1 MIEAAKR
8 YLEQGLSVI
17 PTGKDKSPTIKTW
30 KEYQTQAMK
39 LEEAQELF
47 KGAQAIAVLG
57 GTASQGLEVVDV
69 DTKND
74 LIGTLGADL
83 LQLLQDNLEPQQ
95 YQAIKQVSTPSG
107 GHHLYYRCKEGAPNS
122 KLASRPTTQEEREK
136 NPKEKQ
142 RVLIET
148 RGNNGYVL
156 APPSPGYIHT
166 AGPEVPGEITPE
178 TRQAIWAIAQS
189 FNEVQEPE
197 ATPRYTAP
205 PGAAAEPGSSPFKDY
220 NSRGDAVALLERNGW
235 TVVSQ
240 QRDRIN
246 LKRPGD
252 TQAKTSGNYHLG
264 HRKLWVFSTST
275 EFNPEKSYS
284 PADVYTLLECQGDTK
299 LAYRRLLEQGYGT
312 ASPVGGYK
320 PSQVSLEQVTVV
332 NTVNS
337 ASLAEPGAQ
346 LKVEQLEGLQEA
358 EIQSPGPQAY
368 QEVIRA
374 LQVLRQGEQLQ
385 KIYIREDG
393 HQYSV
398 WEYQLQRIASTYA
411 DTDLEPSQRDSLLE
425 DIVTL
430 GSSLEPLERALLV
443 KQFLT
448 WEGVQEMGI
457 TQEALDETI
466 SNLSKKADQK
476 RQQDKLARALYDS
489 QQLLDQG
496 KPQEAIKALQKGTKE
511 AQGVDRAAQY
521 SRLLEPNNEAEVIAW
536 SKVQPGGVDSGYAWK
551 GEPLVLPGGA
561 ITVIAAATNHGKT
574 AVLINLALNALEIH
588 QDKSVLFLTYEESD
602 KQILQYALN
611 TYLDMPELSANN
623 RKTLRSY
630 FSGDAQYIARA
641 AREEF
646 NHKKDQFFRELITPG
661 RLLIKY
667 PELDSQGL
675 GEFIQYAKKKN
686 PSLGAVYVDYF
697 QLLKLAPGEAKRN
710 GSRQEELKEICLQLK
725 DTAVETGL
733 PIILAAQFNR
743 EVAGPH
749 LVHPTNIGEAGDIER
764 IVNTLLGIWNYGKA
778 PDAAKFN
785 KEQASDYNKKLHR
798 YNKCLEV
805 QLLKSRE
812 LPTGGCVYWDFS
824 GNTGKITHR
833 EQEEEEAA
841 DTSWATAPQQ
851 VTLTELKKPKGK
863 KLNKPTDEE

>member
-74 LIGTLGADL
+74 LTGTLGADL

-122 KLASRPTTQEEREK
+122 KLASRPTTHEEREK
-136 NPKEKQ
+136 NPKETK

-178 TRQAIWAIAQS
+178 TRQAIWAIARS

-205 PGAAAEPGSSPFKDY
+205 TGAAAEPGSSPFKDY

-275 EFNPEKSYS
+275 EFNPEQSYS

-312 ASPVGGYK
+312 ASPVGGYR
-320 PSQVSLEQVTVV
+320 PSQVSLEQITVV

-374 LQVLRQGEQLQ
+374 LLVLKQGEQLQ
-385 KIYIREDG
+385 RIYIREEG

-411 DTDLEPSQRDSLLE
+411 DTDLEPSQRDNLLE

-448 WEGVQEMGI
+448 WEGVREMGI

-466 SNLSKKADQK
+466 SSLSKKADQK

-641 AREEF
+641 AKEEF
-646 NHKKDQFFRELITPG
+646 NHKKEQFFRELITPG

-667 PELDSQGL
+667 PELDTQGL

>member
-17 PTGKDKSPTIKTW
+17 PTGKDKSPTLKTW

-57 GTASQGLEVVDV
+57 GTASQGLEIVDV

-74 LIGTLGADL
+74 LTGTLGADL

-107 GHHLYYRCKEGAPNS
+107 GQHLYYRCKEGAANS
-122 KLASRPTTQEEREK
+122 KLASRPTTQEEREG
-136 NPKEKQ
+136 NPKETK

-156 APPSPGYIHT
+156 APPSPGYTHT

-178 TRQAIWAIAQS
+178 TRQAIWAIARS

-197 ATPRYTAP
+197 ATPRQTAP

-235 TVVSQ
+235 RVVSQ
-240 QRDRIN
+240 QGDRIN

-252 TQAKTSGNYHLG
+252 TQAKTSGNFHLQ

-275 EFNPEKSYS
+275 EFTPEKSYS

-312 ASPVGGYK
+312 ASPVGGYR

-346 LKVEQLEGLQEA
+346 LKVEQLEGLQEV
-358 EIQSPGPQAY
+358 EIQSPGPEAY
-368 QEVIRA
+368 QEVQKA
-374 LQVLRQGEQLQ
+374 LLVLRQGEQLQ
-385 KIYIREDG
+385 RIYIREEG

-398 WEYQLQRIASTYA
+398 WEYKLQRIASTYA
-411 DTDLEPSQRDSLLE
+411 DKDLEPSQRDNLLE

-443 KQFLT
+443 KRFLT

-466 SNLSKKADQK
+466 GSLSKKADQK
-476 RQQDKLARALYDS
+476 KQQEKLTRALYDS

-496 KPQEAIKALQKGTKE
+496 KTQEAIKALQRGTKE
-511 AQGVDRAAQY
+511 AQGVDRAAEY
-521 SRLLEPNNEAEVIAW
+521 SKLLEPNNEAEVIAW
-536 SKVQPGGVDSGYAWK
+536 SKAQPGGVDSGYTWK

-561 ITVIAAATNHGKT
+561 ITVIAAATGHGKT

-602 KQILQYALN
+602 KQILQLALN

-623 RKTLRSY
+623 RKTLKSF
-630 FSGDAQYIARA
+630 FSGNTQYIARA

-646 NHKKDQFFRELITPG
+646 NHKKEQFFRELITPG

-675 GEFIQYAKKKN
+675 GEFIRYAKKKN

-743 EVAGPH
+743 EVTAPH

-764 IVNTLLGIWNYGKA
+764 IVNTLLGLWNYGKDIEGNSM
-778 PDAAKFN
+778 PKGQLDNYNAK
-785 KEQASDYNKKLHR
+785 KQR

-812 LPTGGCVYWDFS
+812 LATGGEPVYWDYS

-833 EQEEEEAA
+833 EQEEEAA
-841 DTSWATAPQQ
+841 DTSWAIAPQQ
-851 VTLTELKKPKGK
+851 ATLTELKKPRER

>member
-30 KEYQTQAMK
+30 KEYQSQAMN

-47 KGAQAIAVLG
+47 KGAQAIAVLA

-74 LIGTLGADL
+74 LTGTLGADL

-95 YQAIKQVSTPSG
+95 YQAIKRVSTPSG
-107 GHHLYYRCKEGAPNS
+107 GHHLYYRCKEGAANS
-122 KLASRPTTQEEREK
+122 KLASRPTTQEERAK

-205 PGAAAEPGSSPFKDY
+205 TGAAAEPGSSPFKDY
-220 NSRGDAVALLERNGW
+220 NSRGDAVALLGRNGW
-235 TVVSQ
+235 RVVSQ
-240 QRDRIN
+240 QGDRIN

-275 EFNPEKSYS
+275 EFNPEQSYS
-284 PADVYTLLECQGDTK
+284 PADIYTLLECQGDTK

-312 ASPVGGYK
+312 ASPVGGYR

-346 LKVEQLEGLQEA
+346 LKVEQLEGLQEV
-358 EIQSPGPQAY
+358 EIQSPAPQAY

-411 DTDLEPSQRDSLLE
+411 DTDLEPSQRDKLLE

-443 KQFLT
+443 KRFLT
-448 WEGVQEMGI
+448 WDGVQEMGI

-466 SNLSKKADQK
+466 SSLSKKADQK

-536 SKVQPGGVDSGYAWK
+536 SKVQPGGVDSGYTWK

-561 ITVIAAATNHGKT
+561 ITVIAAATGHGKT
-574 AVLINLALNALEIH
+574 AALINLALNALEIH

-611 TYLDMPELSANN
+611 AYLDMPELSANN

-646 NHKKDQFFRELITPG
+646 NHKKEQFFRELITPG

-667 PELDSQGL
+667 PELDTQGL

-778 PDAAKFN
+778 TDAAKFN
-785 KEQASDYNKKLHR
+785 KEQTSDYNKKKQR

-833 EQEEEEAA
+833 EEEEEEAA

>member
-30 KEYQTQAMK
+30 AGYQTQAMN

-47 KGAQAIAVLG
+47 KGAQAIAVLA

-74 LIGTLGADL
+74 LTGTLGEDL

-107 GHHLYYRCKEGAPNS
+107 GQHLYYRCKEIAANS
-122 KLASRPTTQEEREK
+122 KLASRPTTQEERAK
-136 NPKEKQ
+136 NPKETK

-148 RGNNGYVL
+148 RGRGGYVL

-197 ATPRYTAP
+197 AAPRYTAP

-240 QRDRIN
+240 QGDRIN

-264 HRKLWVFSTST
+264 HRKLWIFSTST

-312 ASPVGGYK
+312 ASPVGGYR
-320 PSQVSLEQVTVV
+320 PSQVTLEQVTVV

-346 LKVEQLEGLQEA
+346 LKVEQLEGLQEV

-368 QEVIRA
+368 QEVTRA
-374 LQVLRQGEQLQ
+374 LEVLRQGEQ
-385 KIYIREDG
+385 KIYIREEG

-398 WEYQLQRIASTYA
+398 WEYQLQRIISTYA
-411 DTDLEPSQRDSLLE
+411 DTDLEPSQRDNLLE

-466 SNLSKKADQK
+466 SSLSKKADQK
-476 RQQDKLARALYDS
+476 KQQDKLARALYDS

-496 KPQEAIKALQKGTKE
+496 KPQEAIKALQRGTKE
-511 AQGVDRAAQY
+511 AQGVDRAAEY

-536 SKVQPGGVDSGYAWK
+536 SKVQPGGVDSGYTWK

-588 QDKSVLFLTYEESD
+588 QDKSVLSLTYEESD
-602 KQILQYALN
+602 KQILQLALN

-646 NHKKDQFFRELITPG
+646 SHKKEQFFRELITPG

-675 GEFIQYAKKKN
+675 GEFIRYAKKKN

-710 GSRQEELKEICLQLK
+710 GTRQEELKEICLQLK
-725 DTAVETGL
+725 DTAVDTGL

-749 LVHPTNIGEAGDIER
+749 LVHPTNVGEAGDIER
-764 IVNTLLGIWNYGKA
+764 IVNTLLGLWNYGK
-778 PDAAKFN
+778 PEDAAKFN
-785 KEQASDYNKKLHR
+785 KPQAADYNKKKQR

-812 LPTGGCVYWDFS
+812 LATGGSPVYWDYS

-833 EQEEEEAA
+833 EQEEEVGPMGVIANKQKATGVSAA
-841 DTSWATAPQQ
+841 DF
-851 VTLTELKKPKGK
+851 L
-863 KLNKPTDEE
+863 KLNKPTNEE

>member
-30 KEYQTQAMK
+30 AGYQTQAMN

-47 KGAQAIAVLG
+47 KGAQAIAVLA

-74 LIGTLGADL
+74 LTGTLGEDL

-107 GHHLYYRCKEGAPNS
+107 GQHLYYRCKEIAANS
-122 KLASRPTTQEEREK
+122 KLASRPTTQEERAK
-136 NPKEKQ
+136 NPKETK

-148 RGNNGYVL
+148 RGRGGYVL

-197 ATPRYTAP
+197 AAPRYTAP

-240 QRDRIN
+240 QGDRIN

-264 HRKLWVFSTST
+264 HRKLWIFSTST

-284 PADVYTLLECQGDTK
+284 PADVYTLLECQGDTR

-312 ASPVGGYK
+312 ASPVGGYR

-346 LKVEQLEGLQEA
+346 LKVEQLEGLQEV

-374 LQVLRQGEQLQ
+374 LEVLRQGEQLQ
-385 KIYIREDG
+385 RIYIREEG

-398 WEYQLQRIASTYA
+398 WEYQLQRIISTYA
-411 DTDLEPSQRDSLLE
+411 DKDLEPSQRDSLLE

-466 SNLSKKADQK
+466 SSLS
-476 RQQDKLARALYDS
+476 
-489 QQLLDQG
+489 
-496 KPQEAIKALQKGTKE
+496 
-511 AQGVDRAAQY
+511 
-521 SRLLEPNNEAEVIAW
+521 
-536 SKVQPGGVDSGYAWK
+536 
-551 GEPLVLPGGA
+551 
-561 ITVIAAATNHGKT
+561 
-574 AVLINLALNALEIH
+574 
-588 QDKSVLFLTYEESD
+588 
-602 KQILQYALN
+602 
-611 TYLDMPELSANN
+611 
-623 RKTLRSY
+623 
-630 FSGDAQYIARA
+630 
-641 AREEF
+641 
-646 NHKKDQFFRELITPG
+646 
-661 RLLIKY
+661 
-667 PELDSQGL
+667 
-675 GEFIQYAKKKN
+675 
-686 PSLGAVYVDYF
+686 
-697 QLLKLAPGEAKRN
+697 
-710 GSRQEELKEICLQLK
+710 
-725 DTAVETGL
+725 
-733 PIILAAQFNR
+733 
-743 EVAGPH
+743 
-749 LVHPTNIGEAGDIER
+749 
-764 IVNTLLGIWNYGKA
+764 
-778 PDAAKFN
+778 
-785 KEQASDYNKKLHR
+785 
-798 YNKCLEV
+798 
-805 QLLKSRE
+805 
-812 LPTGGCVYWDFS
+812 
-824 GNTGKITHR
+824 
-833 EQEEEEAA
+833 
-841 DTSWATAPQQ
+841 
-851 VTLTELKKPKGK
+851 
-863 KLNKPTDEE
+863 

>member
-74 LIGTLGADL
+74 LTGTLGADL

-107 GHHLYYRCKEGAPNS
+107 GHHLYYRCKEGAANS
-122 KLASRPTTQEEREK
+122 KLASRPTTQEERAK

-312 ASPVGGYK
+312 ASPVGGYR

-411 DTDLEPSQRDSLLE
+411 DTDLEPSQRDNLLE

-443 KQFLT
+443 KRFLT

-646 NHKKDQFFRELITPG
+646 NHKKEQFFRELITPG

-749 LVHPTNIGEAGDIER
+749 LVHPTNVGEAGDIER
-764 IVNTLLGIWNYGKA
+764 IVNTLLGLWNYGKA
-778 PDAAKFN
+778 PDTAKFN
-785 KEQASDYNKKLHR
+785 KEQASDYNKKKQR

-833 EQEEEEAA
+833 EQEEEVEPMQVITNKQKATGVSAA
-841 DTSWATAPQQ
+841 DF
-851 VTLTELKKPKGK
+851 L

>member
-95 YQAIKQVSTPSG
+95 YQAIKRVSTPSG
-107 GHHLYYRCKEGAPNS
+107 GHHLYYRCKEGAANS
-122 KLASRPTTQEEREK
+122 KLASRPTTQEERAK

-205 PGAAAEPGSSPFKDY
+205 TGAAAEPGSSPFKDY
-220 NSRGDAVALLERNGW
+220 NSRGDAVALLGRNGW
-235 TVVSQ
+235 RVVSQ
-240 QRDRIN
+240 QGDRIN

-312 ASPVGGYK
+312 ASPVGGYR

-346 LKVEQLEGLQEA
+346 LKVEQLEGLQEV

-398 WEYQLQRIASTYA
+398 WEYRLQRIASTYA
-411 DTDLEPSQRDSLLE
+411 DTDLEPSQRDNLLE

-466 SNLSKKADQK
+466 SSLSKKADQK

-646 NHKKDQFFRELITPG
+646 NHKKEQFFRELITPG

-785 KEQASDYNKKLHR
+785 KEQASDYNKKKQR

-833 EQEEEEAA
+833 EQEEEVEPMQVITNKQKATGVSAA
-841 DTSWATAPQQ
+841 DF
-851 VTLTELKKPKGK
+851 L

>member
-17 PTGKDKSPTIKTW
+17 PTGRDKSPTIKTW

-74 LIGTLGADL
+74 LTGTLGADL

-95 YQAIKQVSTPSG
+95 YQAIKRVSTPSG
-107 GHHLYYRCKEGAPNS
+107 GHHLYYRCKEGAANS
-122 KLASRPTTQEEREK
+122 KLASRPTTHEERAK

-205 PGAAAEPGSSPFKDY
+205 TGAAAELGSSPFKDY
-220 NSRGDAVALLERNGW
+220 NSRGDAVALLGRNGW
-235 TVVSQ
+235 RVVSQ
-240 QRDRIN
+240 QGDRIN

-275 EFNPEKSYS
+275 EFNPEQSYS
-284 PADVYTLLECQGDTK
+284 PADIYTLLECQGDTK

-312 ASPVGGYK
+312 ASPVGGYR

-346 LKVEQLEGLQEA
+346 LKVEQLEGLQEV

-411 DTDLEPSQRDSLLE
+411 DTDLEPSQRDNLLE

-466 SNLSKKADQK
+466 SSLSKKADQK

-611 TYLDMPELSANN
+611 TYLDMPELSLNN
-623 RKTLRSY
+623 RKTLRDY
-630 FSGDAQYIARA
+630 FRGKHEFIARA

-646 NHKKDQFFRELITPG
+646 NHKKEQFFRELITPG

-667 PELDSQGL
+667 PELDTQGL

-743 EVAGPH
+743 EVGGPH
-749 LVHPTNIGEAGDIER
+749 LVHPTNVGEAGDIER
-764 IVNTLLGIWNYGKA
+764 IVNTLLGLWNYGK
-778 PDAAKFN
+778 PEDTAKFN
-785 KEQASDYNKKLHR
+785 REQASDYNKKKQR

-812 LPTGGCVYWDFS
+812 LPTGGCVYWDYS

-833 EQEEEEAA
+833 EQEEEAAA

>member
-30 KEYQTQAMK
+30 AGYQTQAMN

-47 KGAQAIAVLG
+47 KGAQAIAVLA

-74 LIGTLGADL
+74 LTGTLGEDL

-107 GHHLYYRCKEGAPNS
+107 GQHLYYRCKEIAANS
-122 KLASRPTTQEEREK
+122 KLASRPTTQEERAK
-136 NPKEKQ
+136 NPKETK

-148 RGNNGYVL
+148 RGRGGYVL

-197 ATPRYTAP
+197 AAPRYTAP

-240 QRDRIN
+240 QGDRIN

-264 HRKLWVFSTST
+264 HRKLWIFSTST

-312 ASPVGGYK
+312 ASPVGGYR
-320 PSQVSLEQVTVV
+320 PSQVTLEQVTVV

-346 LKVEQLEGLQEA
+346 LKVEQLEGLQEV

-368 QEVIRA
+368 QEVTRA
-374 LQVLRQGEQLQ
+374 LEVLRQGEQ
-385 KIYIREDG
+385 KIYIREEG

-398 WEYQLQRIASTYA
+398 WEYQLQRIISTYA
-411 DTDLEPSQRDSLLE
+411 DTDLEPSQRDNLLE

-466 SNLSKKADQK
+466 SSLSKKADQK
-476 RQQDKLARALYDS
+476 KQQDKLARALYDS

-496 KPQEAIKALQKGTKE
+496 KPQEAIKALQRGTKE
-511 AQGVDRAAQY
+511 AQGVDRAAEY

-536 SKVQPGGVDSGYAWK
+536 SKVQPGGVDSGYTWK

-574 AVLINLALNALEIH
+574 AVLINLALNALERH

-611 TYLDMPELSANN
+611 TYLDMPELSLNN
-623 RKTLRSY
+623 RKTLRDY
-630 FSGDAQYIARA
+630 FRGKHEFIARA

-646 NHKKDQFFRELITPG
+646 SHKKEQFFRELITPG

-675 GEFIQYAKKKN
+675 GEFIRYAKKKN

-710 GSRQEELKEICLQLK
+710 GTRQEELKEICLQLK

-743 EVAGPH
+743 EVTAPH

-764 IVNTLLGIWNYGKA
+764 IVNTLLGLWNYGKD
-778 PDAAKFN
+778 PEGNSMPKGQLDSYNAK
-785 KEQASDYNKKLHR
+785 KQR
-798 YNKCLEV
+798 YNRCLEV

-812 LPTGGCVYWDFS
+812 LATGGSPVYWNFS

-833 EQEEEEAA
+833 EQEEEVGPMEVIANKQKATGVSAA
-841 DTSWATAPQQ
+841 DF
-851 VTLTELKKPKGK
+851 L
-863 KLNKPTDEE
+863 KLNKPTNEE